1 MWSNFSLKRGK
12 AMRSMTGYA
21 KKSFENDL
29 FKISIEMKSV
39 NNKNLN
45 LRIKLPYIL
54 NFLENKIRTS
64 ISSKILRGSVDL
76 RIDFEDKRENEN
88 MYEYNSSSAKAVL
101 KTLNEMEE
109 DLGISFEDKIEAVL
123 KYGNGN
129 ILSKAEL
136 DIDENLYENF
146 VVENIERVVDSLNE
160 MKEEEGLRLKD
171 YFEERVRIIK
181 DYLSEIETLKE
192 NVTLDYK
199 EKLLNR
205 LNSIQND
212 INFDE
217 QDVLKEILIF
227 ADRSDISEET
237 SRLKLHLDALEELF
251 GDESKID
258 KGKKLDFLLQEA
270 FRELNTMGV
279 KSNYYPISKLV
290 VEAKTEVEKLREQGM
305 NVE

>member
-1 MWSNFSLKRGK
+1 
-12 AMRSMTGYA
+12 MRSMTGYA
-21 KKSFENDL
+21 KETFENDL
-29 FKISIEMKSV
+29 FKMSIEMKSV

-45 LRIKLPYIL
+45 LRVKLPYIL
-54 NFLENKIRTS
+54 NFIEHKIRTTMS
-64 ISSKILRGSVDL
+64 NKILRGSIDL

-101 KTLNEMEE
+101 KTINEMEE
-109 DLGISFEDKIEAVL
+109 DLGITFEDKIEAVL

-129 ILSKAEL
+129 ILTKAEL

-146 VVENIERVVDSLNE
+146 VIKNLVKVVSSLNR
-160 MKEEEGLRLKD
+160 MKEEEGLRLRD
-171 YFEERVRIIK
+171 YFESRVRIIK
-181 DYLSEIETLKE
+181 GYLSEIEILKE

-217 QDVLKEILIF
+217 QDILKEILIF

-251 GDESKID
+251 VDESKID
-258 KGKKLDFLLQEA
+258 KGKKLDFLLQES

-279 KSNYYPISKLV
+279 KSNYYSISKLV

>member
-1 MWSNFSLKRGK
+1 
-12 AMRSMTGYA
+12 MRSMTGYA
-21 KKSFENDL
+21 KESFESDL

-54 NFLENKIRTS
+54 NFLENKIRTA
-64 ISSKILRGSVDL
+64 ISGKVLRGSVDL

-136 DIDENLYENF
+136 DIDEKVYENF
-146 VVENIERVVDSLNE
+146 VAENVERVVDSLNE
-160 MKEEEGLRLKD
+160 MKEEEGLRLKG

-217 QDVLKEILIF
+217 EDVLKEILIF

>member
-1 MWSNFSLKRGK
+1 
-12 AMRSMTGYA
+12 
-21 KKSFENDL
+21 
-29 FKISIEMKSV
+29 
-39 NNKNLN
+39 
-45 LRIKLPYIL
+45 
-54 NFLENKIRTS
+54 
-64 ISSKILRGSVDL
+64 
-76 RIDFEDKRENEN
+76 

-101 KTLNEMEE
+101 KTINEMEE
-109 DLGISFEDKIEAVL
+109 DLGITFEDKIEAVL

-129 ILSKAEL
+129 ILTKAEL

-146 VVENIERVVDSLNE
+146 VIKNLVKVVSSLNR
-160 MKEEEGLRLKD
+160 MKEEEGLRLRD
-171 YFEERVRIIK
+171 YFESRVRIIK
-181 DYLSEIETLKE
+181 GYLSEIEILKE

-217 QDVLKEILIF
+217 QDILKEILIF

-251 GDESKID
+251 VDETKID
-258 KGKKLDFLLQEA
+258 KGKKLDFLLQES

-279 KSNYYPISKLV
+279 KSNYYSISKLV